1 MRAAARIAAATG
13 ARLLH
18 DTFAPRIERGGGV
31 PVMEQLPYLTEV
43 ATESL
48 SGLEHLVTAGTYA
61 PVGFFAYPDLPSVLT
76 ADGTAVSVL
85 AGPRE
90 DATAALEALAELL
103 GAPPI
108 DDPAAP
114 ARPDAPT
121 GGAIDA
127 AVLGAA
133 LAATLPERAIIVDES
148 ITASAP
154 ILAATATAPAHDW
167 LTVSGGSI
175 GYGLPTATGAAV
187 ACPDRPVVCIDGDG
201 SAMYTIQSLWTQARE
216 GLNVTNVIV
225 ANRSYAILD
234 YEMRRVGASGGAAAG
249 ELFDIGRPELD
260 FVGLAASMGVP
271 GRRVDDAAG
280 LVAALREAF
289 AEPGPRLIEAVF

>member
-1 MRAAARIAAATG
+1 M
-13 ARLLH
+13 
-18 DTFAPRIERGGGV
+18 
-31 PVMEQLPYLTEV
+31 
-43 ATESL
+43 
-48 SGLEHLVTAGTYA
+48 
-61 PVGFFAYPDLPSVLT
+61 
-76 ADGTAVSVL
+76 
-85 AGPRE
+85 
-90 DATAALEALAELL
+90 
-103 GAPPI
+103 
-108 DDPAAP
+108 
-114 ARPDAPT
+114 
-121 GGAIDA
+121 
-127 AVLGAA
+127 LGAA

-148 ITASAP
+148 ITASAQ
-154 ILAATATAPAHDW
+154 ILAATAAAPAHDW

-234 YEMRRVGASGGAAAG
+234 YEMQRVGASGGAAAG
-249 ELFDIGRPELD
+249 ELFDIARPELD

-271 GRRVDDAAG
+271 GRRVDDAAL